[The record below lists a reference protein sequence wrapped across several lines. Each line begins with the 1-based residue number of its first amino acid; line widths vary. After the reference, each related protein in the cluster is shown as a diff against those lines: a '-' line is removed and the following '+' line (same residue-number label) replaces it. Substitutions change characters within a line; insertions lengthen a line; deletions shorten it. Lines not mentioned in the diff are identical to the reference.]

1 MAARGQPPNLR
12 RGKKTRTHTPR
23 THADRMPMFQS
34 SPNPQTGCDGRCRA
48 PRGHVVRRVSILT
61 QSSDWVRQP
70 PAHHR
75 YPSAHRFNP
84 HPILRLGATTP
95 APGTSGVAIVVSILT
110 QSSDWVRRCSTDNSG
125 STTSCFNPHPILRL
139 GATLRVRRPHP
150 AAGRRFNPHPILRLG
165 ATLLDARRYAS
176 TDARFNPHPIL
187 RLGATPHQFL
197 MMWTGKRG
205 SFARTPPAASQ

>member
-1 MAARGQPPNLR
+1 
-12 RGKKTRTHTPR
+12 
-23 THADRMPMFQS
+23 MPMFQS

-48 PRGHVVRRVSILT
+48 PRGHVGG
-61 QSSDWVRQP
+61 
-70 PAHHR
+70 
-75 YPSAHRFNP
+75 FNP
-84 HPILRLGATTP
+84 HPILRLGATTARTP
-95 APGTSGVAIVVSILT
+95 PISLSASF
-110 QSSDWVRRCSTDNSG
+110 QSSPNPQTGCDNSRAGNICRSTVFQSSPNPQTGCDGMWLTDNSSILG
-125 STTSCFNPHPILRL
+125 FNPHPILRL

-165 ATLLDARRYAS
+165 ATLLDARHVSHAQ
-176 TDARFNPHPIL
+176 RFNPHPIL